1 MVVEDPH
8 DPRGR
13 ELQLAPLVPEKG
25 LLREHPDHFYGLVLV
40 GGGLGF
46 FQVFRQEDVGLL
58 VGEAGRDVVAEEV
71 GEVSL

>member
-13 ELQLAPLVPEKG
+13 ELQLAPPVSEKG
-25 LLREHPDHFYGLVLV
+25 LLRGHPDHFYGLVLV

-46 FQVFRQEDVGLL
+46 FQVFPPGRRGLL